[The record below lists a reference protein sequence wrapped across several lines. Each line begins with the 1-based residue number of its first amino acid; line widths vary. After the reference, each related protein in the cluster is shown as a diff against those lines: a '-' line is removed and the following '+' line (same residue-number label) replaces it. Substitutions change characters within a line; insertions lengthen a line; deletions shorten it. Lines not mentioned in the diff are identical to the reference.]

1 MTYHK
6 AECVSDLQRAKMDLP
21 YYTSAVTDGG
31 KIWMTAY
38 NEGVWRYGNG
48 ILTQYPLTYSGQK
61 VLPISVY
68 KDRGGHIWVTTD
80 NAGVYVL
87 KNDKFVRFVP

>member
-48 ILTQYPLTYSGQK
+48 ILTQY
-61 VLPISVY
+61 
-68 KDRGGHIWVTTD
+68 R
-80 NAGVYVL
+80 
-87 KNDKFVRFVP
+87 